1 MKEKPRKMSIRAK
14 ILIPAGMLMTAAC
27 IVMGISSYQRIETS
41 MVAMGT
47 EQAVMAAKI
56 AVSGIDGDVIENYKS
71 GDKDA
76 PEFQSLYAAL
86 RGVQQKYA
94 IPSLSIA
101 YIDDGQLYYGYDMND
116 TDQKANAGDA
126 YEKSYEELAQTA
138 AGEAYVQ
145 SGIQKSIHGDV
156 ISVYVP
162 IQNKVGAIVGFLG
175 CEYDASIIVEQLE
188 ATTRRIIFMVLIC
201 DFIAFLILR
210 FVISCILK
218 ELNQVNQKI
227 YDLVYNEG
235 DLTQKLNITSGDE
248 MELIA
253 NNVDKLLEHIRVIM
267 MNIADNSVQLNNSS
281 KTVVESISNAGL
293 HITDVSATMEEMSA
307 SMEETSAS
315 LSQINDTISDVDAAI
330 GNISETATS
339 GRESSD
345 QIMSKAAG
353 IHEQAIEDQK
363 EAKILAQD
371 MASIVNEKIEKSKA
385 VEEISLLTANIIS
398 ITEQT
403 NLLSLNASIEAARAG
418 EAGRGFAVVAD
429 EIGKLATNSA
439 ETAAQI
445 QRVSTEVVGAVN
457 ELAEKAEAMLTFLDE
472 TAMNGYEKLLET
484 SASYQEDVGNM
495 NQMMQAFADESVEV
509 KQSIDKMKEAI
520 AAVSIAVE
528 ESAKGVTNVTEMSV
542 DLTSSVGDIGNE
554 ANSNMSIAN
563 QLNTEVSK
571 FKLE

>member
-175 CEYDASIIVEQLE
+175 CEYDASIIVEQLD

-439 ETAAQI
+439 ETAVQI

-563 QLNTEVSK
+563 QLNAEVNK